1 MLMRNPAD
9 PSLGVGE
16 EWGETPCAHNLLGM
30 AWPQS
35 SLEQKVEDG
44 GTGNRSASL
53 PLPCSPVGYCLLA
66 AALVRRPGQAKA
78 EKPGSME

>member
-1 MLMRNPAD
+1 MLVRNPAD

-44 GTGNRSASL
+44 GTGN
-53 PLPCSPVGYCLLA
+53 
-66 AALVRRPGQAKA
+66 
-78 EKPGSME
+78 